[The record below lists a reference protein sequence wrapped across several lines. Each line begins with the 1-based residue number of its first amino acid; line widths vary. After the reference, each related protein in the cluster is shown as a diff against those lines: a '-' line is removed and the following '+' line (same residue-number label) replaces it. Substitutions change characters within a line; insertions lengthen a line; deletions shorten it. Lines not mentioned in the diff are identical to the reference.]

1 MPQKQKE
8 FLDHL
13 YPKDDKLLG
22 REVDYLLRS
31 ASLICSTYA
40 YHRKVLPDN
49 AFKSVMI
56 NNVKNHMV
64 FDKDHPKARMHREA
78 IQAIEKDLTEKK
90 IKQFTFGLCLENNPE
105 KVVESLQFD
114 FDYGEA
120 AVNVKL
126 PNATNVR
133 ITSKWD
139 FADDLVE

>member
-40 YHRKVLPDN
+40 YYRKVLPDN

-78 IQAIEKDLTEKK
+78 IQAIEKDLTDKK
-90 IKQFTFGLCLENNPE
+90 VMFYL
-105 KVVESLQFD
+105 
-114 FDYGEA
+114 YM
-120 AVNVKL
+120 
-126 PNATNVR
+126 
-133 ITSKWD
+133 
-139 FADDLVE
+139 FA